1 MGTTL
6 KLVKQFRSEIQKY
19 FFIQRVG
26 KIWISLLQ
34 NFLDA
39 GIIKTFKIF
48 RWVVVGLEFQGLMK
62 QRLAIGIEAQIS
74 YDLTEWQSRPDQ
86 LNACS

>member
-6 KLVKQFRSEIQKY
+6 KSVKQFRSEIQKY

-26 KIWISLLQ
+26 KVWISLLQ

-48 RWVVVGLEFQGLMK
+48 
-62 QRLAIGIEAQIS
+62 
-74 YDLTEWQSRPDQ
+74 
-86 LNACS
+86 